1 MNYCIMAWGSQCEII
16 YKVQK
21 KAVRILTT
29 SRYNSHTDPL
39 FKRFN
44 LLKITDLLRLQ
55 ELMFYCKFMHNQLPS
70 YLQNWQLT
78 PNANI
83 HTHNTRRQ
91 HELHTFRTQH
101 EFAKRC
107 LRHNLPNTLNNTP
120 ALVIEKIITHSLS
133 GFANYTKHQYMQN
146 YQTSCNIANCYTCR
160 QNQ

>member
-1 MNYCIMAWGSQCEII
+1 
-16 YKVQK
+16 
-21 KAVRILTT
+21 
-29 SRYNSHTDPL
+29 
-39 FKRFN
+39 
-44 LLKITDLLRLQ
+44 
-55 ELMFYCKFMHNQLPS
+55 MHNLLPS

-133 GFANYTKHQYMQN
+133 GFANYTKHQYIQN
-146 YQTSCNIANCYTCR
+146 YQTSCNIANCYTYR